1 MHYQSLSNIH
11 IVCTPLPHGNTT
23 MANARNMQRLTLPIS
38 TLPISWYGTL
48 ADFDNMPQN
57 TGTVC
62 LELDSDDLCVKHRL
76 RMKLRS
82 ARNSFPAM
90 KAVVISKPNQDSHYD
105 LLIDEGISVILTQ
118 STNSTLSASLRRPT
132 PTGWPCR
139 NVQWG
144 LWEVARANPKQRLF
158 ARGFFTSFLY
168 ERPHDGTLRVLDTGS
183 KNGTYDHKKFMKAT
197 RRLQNLISKKMTT
210 VIGLD
215 QLPTFLSKS
224 SSRERTASILKAA

>member
-1 MHYQSLSNIH
+1 
-11 IVCTPLPHGNTT
+11 
-23 MANARNMQRLTLPIS
+23 
-38 TLPISWYGTL
+38 
-48 ADFDNMPQN
+48 MPQD
-57 TGTVC
+57 TGIVC

-90 KAVVISKPNQDSHYD
+90 KAVVISKPNQDSPYD

-132 PTGWPCR
+132 PAGWPCR

-158 ARGFFTSFLY
+158 ARSFFASFLHK
-168 ERPHDGTLRVLDTGS
+168 RPHGGTLRVLDTGS
-183 KNGTYDHKKFMKAT
+183 KTGTYDHKKFIKAT
-197 RRLQNLISKKMTT
+197 LHLQNLISKKMTT

-215 QLPTFLSKS
+215 QLPTFISKS
-224 SSRERTASILKAA
+224 SSRERPASILKAA

>member
-1 MHYQSLSNIH
+1 
-11 IVCTPLPHGNTT
+11 
-23 MANARNMQRLTLPIS
+23 MANARNMQGLTLPIS

-118 STNSTLSASLRRPT
+118 STNSHLISVSAAADTNWMALP
-132 PTGWPCR
+132 
-139 NVQWG
+139 
-144 LWEVARANPKQRLF
+144 
-158 ARGFFTSFLY
+158 
-168 ERPHDGTLRVLDTGS
+168 ERPVGALGGGTCQPKTAII
-183 KNGTYDHKKFMKAT
+183 H
-197 RRLQNLISKKMTT
+197 
-210 VIGLD
+210 
-215 QLPTFLSKS
+215 
-224 SSRERTASILKAA
+224 SRIFHIFPV

>member
-23 MANARNMQRLTLPIS
+23 MANARNMQGL

-48 ADFDNMPQN
+48 ADFDNMPRN

-158 ARGFFTSFLY
+158 TQGFFTSFLY

-183 KNGTYDHKKFMKAT
+183 KTGTYDHKKFMKAT